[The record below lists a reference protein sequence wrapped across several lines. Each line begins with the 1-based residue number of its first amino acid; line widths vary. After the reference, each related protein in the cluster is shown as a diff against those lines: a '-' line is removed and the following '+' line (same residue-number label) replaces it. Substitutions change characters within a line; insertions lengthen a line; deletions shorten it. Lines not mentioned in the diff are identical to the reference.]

1 MPHVID
7 PAIDALDRTIEMMF
21 SHSTPNVDYDD
32 VRDSLIMNRKRL
44 SLPNANGGGHL
55 RQYTTLRRSG
65 AASMDVPM
73 GPLREEFVSHMELR
87 QHVAA
92 MRGATNKHKK
102 VEFVSHMEQKWGQEN
117 CAASWDAPT
126 ILFGCSKEV

>member
-1 MPHVID
+1 MKITMTQEEGEGTTTRAGGGFEEVPHVID

-55 RQYTTLRRSG
+55 RQYTTSGLVPTFPTKIDDVVCSNTTEEEEKVQDKKKRSG
-65 AASMDVPM
+65 GSA
-73 GPLREEFVSHMELR
+73 
-87 QHVAA
+87 
-92 MRGATNKHKK
+92 
-102 VEFVSHMEQKWGQEN
+102 
-117 CAASWDAPT
+117 
-126 ILFGCSKEV
+126 